1 MTDNAHNLVDIAI
14 KMATP
19 LGVCALL
26 LLQTQFVARQEFVDA
41 SEKLSGRVE
50 KIEQVLVRMEAS
62 AETDRRLADVCQ
74 YLYFCTKAS
83 KLSTWK
89 PLTRLS

>member
-1 MTDNAHNLVDIAI
+1 MTDNAHNLIDIVI

-41 SEKLSGRVE
+41 SVKLSGRVE

-62 AETDRRLADVCQ
+62 AETDRRHDATLADHEG
-74 YLYFCTKAS
+74 
-83 KLSTWK
+83 
-89 PLTRLS
+89 RLRTLEGRP